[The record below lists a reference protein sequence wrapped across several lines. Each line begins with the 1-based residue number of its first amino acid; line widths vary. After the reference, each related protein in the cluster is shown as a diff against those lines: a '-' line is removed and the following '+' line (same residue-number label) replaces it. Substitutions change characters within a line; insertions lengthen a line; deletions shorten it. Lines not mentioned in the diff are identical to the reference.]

1 MNFWIWLSTYVQERV
16 STVQLDEILLAF
28 VRRQYWL
35 SILLILVVL
44 VIAAVYLATIVG
56 DATRQMRKAWPHLT
70 SWYVFVPSIFGVV
83 GLLVV
88 SVLIVNVL
96 RASDLPVPSLSGI
109 DPVFGEDEVL
119 HWALPLD
126 HRDRDFMFEV
136 QSSENPAFP
145 IGKGTTLES
154 VRDTVHPL
162 FAYKN
167 KTLYWRVRAIEVDP
181 VTSRARRYGAWSR
194 PVRIPQYATVLEKIF
209 RTRQLNIAME
219 NQFGRSKFRWFE
231 TPEPAK
237 PGESR
242 WRALDYRGVEI
253 DIAYAIADEIC
264 QRSLERVNQTKKA
277 VCVPS
282 RAGPEQD
289 AAYERCAEQAD
300 THCIKIDVHFASVPW
315 SDVMTSV
322 GQGKYDMAISNI
334 TYKPEREDEFG
345 ILFGTESYENTG
357 HAFVSRPA
365 RSGKPDL
372 GPVVRDPETLLK
384 GKVVAVQ
391 AKTTSADCLHALQET
406 LAAAAGDGKSWSFK
420 VVKRTR
426 SVLAVTMLL
435 RNKANFDFVVTD
447 ASIAEGWK
455 DLRGSSLTLIHA
467 APDFF
472 GKDAPGFCRHQEYRI
487 AMKAA
492 EYDLQQLTDTVL
504 RKLRASGELQRIKER
519 VADEFAAFVHQQE
532 ARRSVLTAEQK
543 TGTSQ

>member
-1 MNFWIWLSTYVQERV
+1 MNFWIWLSTHVQEQF
-16 STVQLDEILLAF
+16 STFQLDEILLAF
-28 VRRQYWL
+28 VRRQYWV

-44 VIAAVYLATIVG
+44 VVAAVYLATIVG

-70 SWYVFVPSIFGVV
+70 AWYVFVPSIFGVA
-83 GLLVV
+83 GLLVA

-96 RASDLPVPSLSGI
+96 RASDLPIPSLSNI
-109 DPVFGEDEVL
+109 APVFGEDEVL

-126 HRDRDFMFEV
+126 QRDRDFMFEV

-145 IGKGTTLES
+145 IGGGTTLES

-181 VTSRARRYGAWSR
+181 VTSQARRYGAWSP

-231 TPEPAK
+231 TPEPAD

-264 QRSLERVNQTKKA
+264 QRSLDRVQQTKKA

-282 RAGPEQD
+282 RAGDEQD
-289 AAYERCAEQAD
+289 AAFERCAKQPD
-300 THCIKIDVHFASVPW
+300 THCIKIDVHFASIPW
-315 SDVMTSV
+315 SEVMKSV
-322 GQGKYDMAISNI
+322 GQGKFDMAISNI

-345 ILFGTESYENTG
+345 ILFGTESYESTG

-365 RSGKPDL
+365 KSGTPEI
-372 GPVVRDPETLLK
+372 GPVVRDPETMLK
-384 GKVVAVQ
+384 GKAVAVQ
-391 AKTTSADCLHALQET
+391 DKTTSADCLHSLQES
-406 LAAAAGDGKSWSFK
+406 LAAAAGDGKTWSFK
-420 VVKRTR
+420 VVRRTR

-455 DLRGSSLTLIHA
+455 YLRGSKLTLIHA

-472 GKDAPGFCRHQEYRI
+472 GKDAPQFCRNQDYRI
-487 AMKAA
+487 ALKAA

-504 RKLRASGELQRIKER
+504 RKLKASGDLQRIKDD
-519 VADEFAAFVHQQE
+519 AAANFASFVHQQE
-532 ARRSVLTAEQK
+532 RARSMLTAEQK